1 MTSDRRIR
9 FNGFKCS
16 TVAHTTAGLWRHPQ
30 SRSHRYKELSFWVE
44 LGQDNRVSS
53 LEMRLSLGSLIDIGK
68 LRVIVDK
75 EFSLIEAAQAHEL
88 SEAGH
93 VRGKIILNVT

>member
-1 MTSDRRIR
+1 
-9 FNGFKCS
+9 
-16 TVAHTTAGLWRHPQ
+16 
-30 SRSHRYKELSFWVE
+30 
-44 LGQDNRVSS
+44 
-53 LEMRLSLGSLIDIGK
+53 MRLSLGSLIDIGK